1 MKIHVVMKT
10 IGEYDMMSTYPVIA
24 FVSEKLANEYTNIKV
39 EDTVK
44 RNREDESH
52 EVVELELVE

>member
-10 IGEYDMMSTYPVIA
+10 IGEYDMMSTYPVIV